1 MTDIVLPLIKYFTIF
16 IDAAIIFNSI
26 SRKRI
31 NGKIAVIDVS
41 FAFLAGALSV
51 FLVKRLKVA
60 IPVEILI
67 VLLVNSLIK
76 VKFAPINLFSFCCI
90 ALSGSLV
97 LVLVSLI
104 LLYLPVCLIAL
115 FVKNDSVL
123 LIVQNILVC
132 SSQLAIT
139 MVIVKISKF
148 KKWFYSKNP
157 TDLDTLLVFSIIGI
171 IIASLW
177 NMKNDYSSTLNILIV
192 LALAVG
198 LLLVF
203 GIKKHISYVYAKRV
217 NMRNEEILQA
227 TVKKLEQ
234 DIYYLKKDNEKM
246 SAVIHRDNKILPTMQ
261 NAVKKVVEKHAD
273 DNQKELL
280 ATLKKLYAER
290 TALLDDGTDK
300 DFPSTGDLQVDSAVA
315 YLSQKAQSVGVDF
328 FFFFTGD
335 PIVYPDGRGVEDD
348 FLTLLLDLGENA
360 IISAKNADMKLVK
373 MGICFRHGDL
383 SLNVYDSGNKFD
395 ERVKRSIGKRRFTTH
410 KTDGGS
416 GIGLMTAYELL
427 RKYSASFVVNENI
440 VSDEFQKC
448 VSVVF
453 NDTFAVR
460 FE

>member
-1 MTDIVLPLIKYFTIF
+1 MTYTFLALIKYFF
-16 IDAAIIFNSI
+16 LCFNSI
-26 SRKRI
+26 VSLRKICGARFLKKDLLHNFVFSLI
-31 NGKIAVIDVS
+31 VGGSSS
-41 FAFLAGALSV
+41 FLSV
-51 FLVKRLKVA
+51 YYKSI
-60 IPVEILI
+60 IPV
-67 VLLVNSLIK
+67 
-76 VKFAPINLFSFCCI
+76 
-90 ALSGSLV
+90 
-97 LVLVSLI
+97 
-104 LLYLPVCLIAL
+104 
-115 FVKNDSVL
+115 
-123 LIVQNILVC
+123 
-132 SSQLAIT
+132 
-139 MVIVKISKF
+139 
-148 KKWFYSKNP
+148 
-157 TDLDTLLVFSIIGI
+157 
-171 IIASLW
+171 
-177 NMKNDYSSTLNILIV
+177 IV
-192 LALAVG
+192 LAVLIIYASSIYKNVLFNAINYSIIALAISFIMALLSVIILYPISCLLVALGVGENISSIVYGMAVPVMQTIINGILVIKNKFYKYLISVEKSNDDTVLILSIVVLIAASLLNMGTKYSKTVSILVVATFSSG

-217 NMRNEEILQA
+217 NMRNEEILQS

-261 NAVKKVVEKHAD
+261 RAVKKVVEKSAD

-315 YLSQKAQSVGVDF
+315 YLSQKAQSVGVDL

-348 FLTLLLDLGENA
+348 FLTLLLDIGENA
-360 IISAKNADMKLVK
+360 IISAKNADMRLVK

>member
-1 MTDIVLPLIKYFTIF
+1 MTDIVLSFIKYFTISF
-16 IDAAIIFNSI
+16 CTLICCGRISGQKYRIKHYIAASVCAVVLGAVSSFA
-26 SRKRI
+26 
-31 NGKIAVIDVS
+31 KIYFKAVIPAVILCGCVIYYSFSSNIPYIYQVIYGIISLAVS
-41 FAFLAGALSV
+41 FT
-51 FLVKRLKVA
+51 
-60 IPVEILI
+60 
-67 VLLVNSLIK
+67 
-76 VKFAPINLFSFCCI
+76 
-90 ALSGSLV
+90 
-97 LVLVSLI
+97 
-104 LLYLPVCLIAL
+104 
-115 FVKNDSVL
+115 L
-123 LIVQNILVC
+123 LIVAVIGSYPVSCLLNLLSKNENFSIWVYSLFVYLL
-132 SSQLAIT
+132 QLTIFFGLLH
-139 MVIVKISKF
+139 IKRF
-148 KKWFYSKNP
+148 KKYLSSAERS
-157 TDLDTLLVFSIIGI
+157 DLDTVLILSIVVLIA
-171 IIASLW
+171 ASLL
-177 NMKNDYSSTLNILIV
+177 NMGTEYSKTVSILV
-192 LALAVG
+192 VATFSSG

-261 NAVKKVVEKHAD
+261 NAVKKVVEKHTD

>member
-1 MTDIVLPLIKYFTIF
+1 MTDTILSLFKYFTISF
-16 IDAAIIFNSI
+16 CTLNCYGKISGYRYSARHYAAINFCALLLGVASVFTKNYFKAAIP
-26 SRKRI
+26 
-31 NGKIAVIDVS
+31 AVILVGAVIFYCLVTQIPHIYRVIYGIIS
-41 FAFLAGALSV
+41 LALSFTLLIISV
-51 FLVKRLKVA
+51 IVAYPLSCLLNLISKNENVNIWIYSLFVYALQLTLFFVLFNIKRFKKYLSS
-60 IPVEILI
+60 VEKTDMDTVLILSII
-67 VLLVNSLIK
+67 VLIAASLLNMGTAYSK
-76 VKFAPINLFSFCCI
+76 T
-90 ALSGSLV
+90 
-97 LVLVSLI
+97 VS
-104 LLYLPVCLIAL
+104 
-115 FVKNDSVL
+115 
-123 LIVQNILVC
+123 ILVVV
-132 SSQLAIT
+132 T
-139 MVIVKISKF
+139 
-148 KKWFYSKNP
+148 
-157 TDLDTLLVFSIIGI
+157 FS
-171 IIASLW
+171 
-177 NMKNDYSSTLNILIV
+177 T
-192 LALAVG
+192 G

-203 GIKKHISYVYAKRV
+203 GIKKHISYVYTKRV
-217 NMRNEEILQA
+217 NMRNEEILQS

-234 DIYYLKKDNEKM
+234 DIYFLKKDNEKM

-261 NAVKKVVEKHAD
+261 RAVKKVVEKSAD

-300 DFPSTGDLQVDSAVA
+300 DFQSTGDLQVDSAVA

-360 IISAKNADMKLVK
+360 VISAKNADMKLVK

>member
-1 MTDIVLPLIKYFTIF
+1 MTYTFLALIKYFF
-16 IDAAIIFNSI
+16 LCFNSI
-26 SRKRI
+26 VSLRKICGARFLKKDLLHNFVFSLI
-31 NGKIAVIDVS
+31 VGGSSS
-41 FAFLAGALSV
+41 FLSV
-51 FLVKRLKVA
+51 YYKSI
-60 IPVEILI
+60 IPV
-67 VLLVNSLIK
+67 
-76 VKFAPINLFSFCCI
+76 
-90 ALSGSLV
+90 
-97 LVLVSLI
+97 
-104 LLYLPVCLIAL
+104 
-115 FVKNDSVL
+115 
-123 LIVQNILVC
+123 
-132 SSQLAIT
+132 
-139 MVIVKISKF
+139 
-148 KKWFYSKNP
+148 
-157 TDLDTLLVFSIIGI
+157 
-171 IIASLW
+171 
-177 NMKNDYSSTLNILIV
+177 IV
-192 LALAVG
+192 LAVLIIYASSIYKNVLFNAINYSIIALAISFIMALLSVIILYPISCLLVALGVGENISSIVYGMAVPVMQTIINGILVIKNKFYKYLISVEKSNDDTVLILSIFVLIAASLLNMGTKYSKTVSILVVATFSSG

-217 NMRNEEILQA
+217 NMRNEEILQS

>member
-1 MTDIVLPLIKYFTIF
+1 MTYTFLALIKYFF
-16 IDAAIIFNSI
+16 LCFNSI
-26 SRKRI
+26 VSLRKICGARFLKKDLLHNFVFSLI
-31 NGKIAVIDVS
+31 VGGSSS
-41 FAFLAGALSV
+41 FLSV
-51 FLVKRLKVA
+51 YYKSI
-60 IPVEILI
+60 IPV
-67 VLLVNSLIK
+67 
-76 VKFAPINLFSFCCI
+76 
-90 ALSGSLV
+90 
-97 LVLVSLI
+97 
-104 LLYLPVCLIAL
+104 
-115 FVKNDSVL
+115 
-123 LIVQNILVC
+123 
-132 SSQLAIT
+132 
-139 MVIVKISKF
+139 
-148 KKWFYSKNP
+148 
-157 TDLDTLLVFSIIGI
+157 
-171 IIASLW
+171 
-177 NMKNDYSSTLNILIV
+177 IV
-192 LALAVG
+192 LAVLIIYASFIYKNVLFNAINYSIIALAISFIMALLSVIILYPISCLLVALGVGENISSIVYGMAVPVMQTIINGILVIKNKFYKYLISVEKSNDDTVLILSIVVLIAASLLNMGTKYSKTVSILVVATFSSG

-217 NMRNEEILQA
+217 NMRNEEILQS

-261 NAVKKVVEKHAD
+261 RAVKKVVEKSAD

-360 IISAKNADMKLVK
+360 VISAKNADMKLVK

-453 NDTFAVR
+453 NDRFAVR

>member
-1 MTDIVLPLIKYFTIF
+1 MTYTFLALIKYFF
-16 IDAAIIFNSI
+16 LCFNSI
-26 SRKRI
+26 VSLRKICGARFLKKDLLHNFVFSLI
-31 NGKIAVIDVS
+31 VGGSSS
-41 FAFLAGALSV
+41 FLSV
-51 FLVKRLKVA
+51 YYKSI
-60 IPVEILI
+60 IPV
-67 VLLVNSLIK
+67 
-76 VKFAPINLFSFCCI
+76 
-90 ALSGSLV
+90 
-97 LVLVSLI
+97 
-104 LLYLPVCLIAL
+104 
-115 FVKNDSVL
+115 
-123 LIVQNILVC
+123 
-132 SSQLAIT
+132 
-139 MVIVKISKF
+139 
-148 KKWFYSKNP
+148 
-157 TDLDTLLVFSIIGI
+157 
-171 IIASLW
+171 
-177 NMKNDYSSTLNILIV
+177 IV
-192 LALAVG
+192 LAVLIIYASSIYKNVLFNAINYSIIALAISFIMALLSVIILYPISCLLVALGVGENISSIVYGMAVPVMQTIINGILVIKNKFYKYLISVEKSNDDTVLILSIVVLIAASLLNMGTKYSKTVSILVVATFSSG

-217 NMRNEEILQA
+217 NMRNEEILQS

-246 SAVIHRDNKILPTMQ
+246 SAVIHWDNKILPTMQ

-453 NDTFAVR
+453 NDRFAVR